1 MQALLSPAIT
11 QLTTE
16 SGAYRLL
23 DEWLG
28 RWFDG
33 GVRSLGGG
41 PAVLWPT
48 VSRRFGQ
55 GPVTAQPLQS
65 GVEIRVV
72 LHPRAEAAAVVDTAL
87 YQGKLITDF
96 VTVNFWMRS
105 KAPGTGQAQL
115 AVQQVGE
122 LLKALLTHPDSR
134 VLLAQKGIC
143 QLRPQGPATPL
154 SSADYA
160 MRLLSCSAQLQ
171 YAVSFGDDLPI
182 EDNPNTVAGAVHEVN
197 FRQSHPVLAGE
208 YLLGTYRWTAPVRL
222 SGARAVAWAS
232 QDQPLVLGLE
242 VNGVLTGD
250 QLTLPVGPPNTEV
263 TASIALD
270 VALAPNAI
278 VRWRVV
284 SAPDAPQTAWH
295 VTLALS
301 VSASKVAASIPLRD
315 GVTGRLIDLRV
326 NDGELN
332 VVDTGTG
339 EQADF
344 IR

>member
-1 MQALLSPAIT
+1 MQALQSPAVNE
-11 QLTTE
+11 LTTE
-16 SGAYRLL
+16 AGTYRLL

-33 GVRSLGGG
+33 RVRSLGGE
-41 PAVLWPT
+41 PAALWPAA
-48 VSRRFGQ
+48 SRRFGQ
-55 GPVTAQPLQS
+55 GPITAQPLQS

-72 LHPRAEAAAVVDTAL
+72 LHPRAEGAAVVDTAL

-96 VTVNFWMRS
+96 VTLNFWVRS
-105 KAPGTGQAQL
+105 KAPGTGQSQL
-115 AVQQVGE
+115 AAQQVAD

-143 QLRPQGPATPL
+143 QLRPQGPATLMP
-154 SSADYA
+154 SADYA

-171 YAVSFGDDLPI
+171 YPVSFGGELPT
-182 EDNPNTVAGAVHEVN
+182 EDNPGTVAGAVHEVD
-197 FRQSHPVLAGE
+197 FRESYPVLTGD

-232 QDQPLVLGLE
+232 QDEPVVLGLE

-263 TASIALD
+263 TASVALD
-270 VALAPNAI
+270 RTLDPNAI

-284 SAPDAPQTAWH
+284 SAPDAPETAWH

-315 GVTGRLIDLRV
+315 GVTGRLVELRV
-326 NDGELN
+326 NDGELD

-339 EQADF
+339 DEADF
-344 IR
+344 TI